1 MQTLFERDD
10 PQALLQAAKL
20 GDETITREFLN
31 KFKNEVYI
39 LLLAPKLNLTFI
51 YTCKMQTCSVFVL
64 LITCVILFLL

>member
-39 LLLAPKLNLTFI
+39 LIPKLNLTFI
-51 YTCKMQTCSVFVL
+51 YT
-64 LITCVILFLL
+64 